1 MLDENGAQVNT
12 PSIWMAGHEFKAD
25 EEGQI
30 TLPFSTEP
38 REEVLVLSDGAFS
51 DLARFSHQ
59 GEAYTLSAGFL
70 IERESL
76 RQGGAARVGVRPA
89 LYLNGVPVTLS
100 VLEEPKLVITSTSN
114 EGIASTREVPDF
126 ELFEDRLSVHEFRVP
141 EGLSQIVFSLTAKV
155 KPLTSPERVDL
166 AATQTVAINQINMT
180 HNTECVFLTRHA
192 GEYLLELFGITGE
205 AKNGRPLTLEL
216 KHRDFRDTVT
226 LSLQTDAAG
235 RARLG
240 ALAGIDWLQVASPD
254 GATRMWKLTGS
265 AAAYPSILQGVSGQT
280 LYLPYTG
287 DAAAPNRA
295 ELALLELRGGYQ
307 ADRFAA
313 LSIENGVSI
322 AGLEPG
328 DYELTLK
335 QLPHYMVRVTKGEVR
350 LGHAMGAF
358 RRLQQINAAPVQVTA
373 IEPADDAIRF
383 Q

>member
-12 PSIWMAGHEFKAD
+12 LHLMAGHEFKAD

-240 ALAGIDWLQVASPD
+240 ALAGIDWLGGLARRRNAHVETDRQRRGLPVHP
-254 GATRMWKLTGS
+254 
-265 AAAYPSILQGVSGQT
+265 QGVSGQT
-280 LYLPYTG
+280 LSALPATPPRPIGPNCPPRAARRLRPTVSPPSASKTG
-287 DAAAPNRA
+287 VSRSPGLNRA
-295 ELALLELRGGYQ
+295 TT
-307 ADRFAA
+307 
-313 LSIENGVSI
+313 S
-322 AGLEPG
+322 
-328 DYELTLK
+328 
-335 QLPHYMVRVTKGEVR
+335 
-350 LGHAMGAF
+350 
-358 RRLQQINAAPVQVTA
+358 
-373 IEPADDAIRF
+373 
-383 Q
+383 